1 MGRATVAEKLAL
13 LCSVVATAGCVS
25 DHRVSPWG
33 GGRPPP
39 ISAFAAPSDLEAQLD
54 TIDAETRALGLR
66 QTLEL
71 RGELPRGGG
80 PVVARGYEKTD
91 AAGRKTHAVRAAT
104 AHGVVLALGP
114 FEQPDVDNRPAELVA
129 ALAPDA
135 VSADDVTR
143 QLTDLNGDGLLD
155 AVLRNRRGAI
165 EIHRIGPLG
174 SSPHAV
180 RMAVVPSELADA
192 DGDGRLDLIGRAEVP
207 EDDPI
212 APALVDMATF
222 EDGQYTN
229 ASAGARAF
237 HDRLAS
243 PPAAR
248 SRPLPAP
255 IDDATRLRG
264 AIERAW
270 HALLAGNARA
280 RVLEALGAE
289 PVPQPL
295 RASFDRHR
303 ARIEAMPV
311 APPATGNTR

>member
-1 MGRATVAEKLAL
+1 
-13 LCSVVATAGCVS
+13 
-25 DHRVSPWG
+25 
-33 GGRPPP
+33 
-39 ISAFAAPSDLEAQLD
+39 
-54 TIDAETRALGLR
+54 
-66 QTLEL
+66 
-71 RGELPRGGG
+71 
-80 PVVARGYEKTD
+80 
-91 AAGRKTHAVRAAT
+91 
-104 AHGVVLALGP
+104 
-114 FEQPDVDNRPAELVA
+114 
-129 ALAPDA
+129 

-174 SSPHAV
+174 SSRYAL
-180 RMAVVPSELADA
+180 RMALVPSELADA
-192 DGDGRLDLIGRAEVP
+192 DGDGRLDLIGRADVP
-207 EDDPI
+207 EGDPI

-237 HDRLAS
+237 HARLAS

-248 SRPLPAP
+248 SKTPPAP

-270 HALLAGNARA
+270 HALLAGDARA
-280 RVLEALGAE
+280 PVLEALGAE

-303 ARIEAMPV
+303 ARIEALPVV
-311 APPATGNTR
+311 APEARGTAR